1 MTRALTLVLLCL
13 GLCGCASVNKE
24 ITYDYGAKNLTQ
36 ENMNK
41 IVKGKTT
48 KQEVLALLG
57 NPTMRQTS
65 SWGETWTYTRSIT
78 KQKFNWITGLSY
90 DPEASKTS
98 SLTVTFD
105 EKGIVKDINTFEMG
119 TMMTGTVE
127 VK

>member
-1 MTRALTLVLLCL
+1 MKKILCML
-13 GLCGCASVNKE
+13 AAVMFLSGCASVNKE

-36 ENMNK
+36 ENMDK

-48 KQEVLALLG
+48 KQEVIALLG

-65 SWGETWTYTRSIT
+65 SLGEMWTYTRSIT
-78 KQKFNWITGLSY
+78 KQRFNWLSGLSY
-90 DPEASKTS
+90 DPDASKTS
-98 SLTVTFD
+98 SITVTFD
-105 EKGIVKDINTFEMG
+105 ENGVVKDKNTFEMG